1 VKQVPSI
8 FALCL
13 LVASASA
20 ETVVVVEEPLFCSS
34 SQRPVISA
42 TVSGHSVGGAR
53 IDIYRRVENGERLA
67 WTGSTDQQGVARPSD
82 LEPGT
87 YRVLAYSGKLS
98 AEIRLGIS
106 DKINETANCEVKFV
120 TPEEREKDR
129 IRQEKDRLAA
139 LVRNAP
145 SLQLKDFRGVV
156 QDPAEAVIPRLKI
169 QVLRKDALDQ
179 GPVAEVQS
187 NERGQFALALAP
199 GAYAAVFTY
208 QGFATRAINFEI
220 GSQGWR
226 GLRIEMS
233 VGGSPRSP
241 DAPPQEWVPA
251 Q

>member
-1 VKQVPSI
+1 MKLVASI
-8 FALCL
+8 LALCL
-13 LVASASA
+13 IVASASA
-20 ETVVVVEEPLFCSS
+20 ETVVVDERLFCSS

-42 TVSGHSVGGAR
+42 TVSGHSVEGAR

-67 WTGSTDQQGVARPSD
+67 WTGSTDQRGVARPSG

-98 AEIRLGIS
+98 AEIQLGVS
-106 DKINETANCEVKFV
+106 DNVDETANCEVRFV

-139 LVRNAP
+139 LVKNAP
-145 SLQLKDFRGVV
+145 SIQLKDLRGVV
-156 QDPAEAVIPRLKI
+156 QDPAEAVIPCLKI
-169 QVLRKDALDQ
+169 QVLRKHALDQ

-187 NERGQFALALAP
+187 NERGQFALSLAP
-199 GAYAAVFTY
+199 GTYAAVFTY

-226 GLRIEMS
+226 GLRIQMS

-241 DAPPQEWVPA
+241 DAPPQEWNPE
-251 Q
+251 